1 MAHVLFLW
9 IERANAQSFRGHQGG
24 VGGGDRNKTRGGG
37 SQKKGGRPN
46 CFSRRRRRGERAE
59 VCEAKEEEEEERRL
73 TTLTVLLPRIY
84 AGAATPRP
92 HLARELRRRRPC
104 PVIHTHTLHCCPIWK
119 YARKC
124 GGDSAYSKYRFSS
137 PYAGHPIWES
147 RRGDILSS
155 PSFFW
160 REDAAVIKRGDPT

>member
-1 MAHVLFLW
+1 MRTRKVSGDIKVVLEGE
-9 IERANAQSFRGHQGG
+9 IETKQGV
-24 VGGGDRNKTRGGG
+24 VGAKRRE
-37 SQKKGGRPN
+37 GGRPN

-92 HLARELRRRRPC
+92 YLARELRRRRRPC
-104 PVIHTHTLHCCPIWK
+104 PVIQTHTLHCCPIWK